1 MTNTFSKE
9 LRKENTKEFK
19 EEDIERLQLD
29 IAGSFFMDLIGQNM
43 AAFVKIIQKIVEPS
57 SQKMSDELQ
66 KLYVENV
73 TLDRRFD
80 NALVPRARPRTDENI
95 SEVHWMFVVQND
107 DSKGCKPCDLD
118 MSNFTLF
125 NPYEKRM
132 QVDGSQQFCQ
142 THALYMAYKY
152 YSGQECPVTNPRDA
166 YIDMLNFWKL
176 LIPNMP
182 SVFKSKKYISKI
194 LKPIF
199 KMNMEAEKNKEL
211 IEYVIKQFPKDC
223 HKIYDIMTSDKAKK
237 ECPLWI

>member
-43 AAFVKIIQKIVEPS
+43 TAFVKVIQKIVEPS

-142 THALYMAYKY
+142 SHALYMAYKY
-152 YSGQECPVTNPRDA
+152 YSGLECPTTNPRDA
-166 YIDMLNFWKL
+166 YIEILDFWKQ
-176 LIPNMP
+176 LIPNIEQRVTRIF
-182 SVFKSKKYISKI
+182 SFQKI
-194 LKPIF
+194 LYLLK
-199 KMNMEAEKNKEL
+199 
-211 IEYVIKQFPKDC
+211 V
-223 HKIYDIMTSDKAKK
+223 
-237 ECPLWI
+237 

>member
-1 MTNTFSKE
+1 MIKNNTLAKE
-9 LRKENTKEFK
+9 YTK
-19 EEDIERLQLD
+19 EDIERLQLD

-43 AAFVKIIQKIVEPS
+43 AAFIKVIQKIVTI
-57 SQKMSDELQ
+57 DNLELADNLT
-66 KLYVENV
+66 KLHVENV

-95 SEVHWMFVVQND
+95 SEVHWLFVVQND
-107 DSKGCKPCDLD
+107 DSKEFKQCDLN
-118 MSNFTLF
+118 MSHFTLF

-142 THALYMAYKY
+142 SHALYMAYKY
-152 YSGQECPVTNPRDA
+152 YSGLECPTTNPRDA
-166 YIDMLNFWKL
+166 YIEILDFWKL

-182 SVFKSKKYISKI
+182 PVYKSKKYINKI

-199 KMNMEAEKNKEL
+199 KMNIEAEKNKEL
-211 IEYVIKQFPKDC
+211 INYVIKHFPNDIYN
-223 HKIYDIMTSDKAKK
+223 IYDIMTTDKAKS